1 MSHYEICIN
10 VHLNKVYG
18 PNTQGCVLDS
28 ILPSD
33 PGESMLYGI
42 LPDQAAVDAVMV
54 KLCEV
59 GIQLVLANTR
69 SPMVSEVAEDLK
81 NAFGPEMVHLN

>member
-1 MSHYEICIN
+1 MYHYEISIN

-18 PNTQGCVLDS
+18 PDTQGCVLDK
-28 ILPSD
+28 ID
-33 PGESMLYGI
+33 PGESVLYGI
-42 LPDQAAVDAVMV
+42 LPDQAAVDEVMA

-69 SPMVSEVAEDLK
+69 SPLVSEFAEELK
-81 NAFGPEMVHLN
+81 SAFEPEMVHLN